1 MAKQITDANLQ
12 EVLDNE
18 ELVVIDFWAEWCGPC
33 RMLGPVLE
41 EVSEDLP
48 ELTIVKV
55 NVDEFPNLA
64 RRFNVSAI
72 PTMVEFVENKNVNT
86 LRGFLPK
93 EALKTWIKQHE

>member
-1 MAKQITDANLQ
+1 M
-12 EVLDNE
+12 VLNILNE
-18 ELVVIDFWAEWCGPC
+18 SEFDTIIESNKHVLVDFYAVWCGPC

-93 EALKTWIKQHE
+93 EALINQLSK